1 LEKQYYRVKL
11 PVLGFLLTA
20 ILFLAGG
27 YYGLAQDSTKTS
39 YTNRPLELLTPPS
52 IEEMYTYDPIIDRYI
67 YTQKIGDFS
76 VAYPMI
82 LTPEEYDKM
91 LLEQQMQAYFKQKI
105 DAADGRKTDSQ
116 DDRRNLLPTYYVKS
130 ELFETIFGGNTID
143 IIPQG
148 SVEVDLGI
156 LYNKQDNPSLSPRN
170 RQSFTFDFDQRISL
184 SMMGKVGER
193 LDVNINYDTQS
204 TFDFQNQIKLEYAP
218 TEDDIVQSIEVGNVS
233 MPLNSSLI
241 QGAQSLFGVKTEL
254 QFGKTRITGVFSEQ
268 KSETQ
273 TVIAEGG
280 ATVND
285 FKMYAM
291 DYDDN
296 RHFFLAHYFRDNYD
310 KAVSQY
316 PFLNTNIEITR
327 VEVWVTNRS
336 NRTENI
342 RSVVAV
348 QDIGESKLENIGLQN
363 PPADFIQSTPNAT
376 PDNKNNKFNPFG
388 INGSAPSYL
397 NDNIRDRASVE
408 SGFGGLSVRD
418 GMDYATLENARNLQA
433 HEFRLHPKLG
443 YISLN
448 ERLRNDEIL
457 AVSFQYTRGG
467 KVYQVGEFSND
478 GVDNTGGE
486 LANTGNQPGGEPIVN
501 SSQNLVVKMLRSN
514 FTSVQEPVWDLM
526 MKNIYPLGAF
536 DLEREDFKLNIV
548 YTDPSPINY
557 IKPAAGTTQYPAV
570 ALPEDVAET
579 PLLRVFN
586 VDRLN
591 YNNDP
596 QEGGDGFF
604 DFVPGITV
612 DRENGAIIFPSVEPF
627 GEYLFEKL
635 RSDGGAEDYALPQT
649 YNANQNKYVFYSLY
663 RNTKIEAEQQQ
674 SEKNKFQLRG
684 TYRSTD
690 SDGIPIGAANVP
702 QGSVRVTAGGRTLA
716 EGIDYTVNYQTGRVH
731 ILDPSLAN
739 SKTPINI
746 STENNNTFG
755 RQTRRFTGLHLEHQF
770 NKNFM
775 IGGTYLNMNERPM
788 TQKSAYNG
796 ESVNNSIF
804 GVQTV
809 FSTEAP
815 FLTRLVNKLPNIDTD
830 VESYVSL
837 RGEFAYLLPNSP
849 KVSNFDGKTTSY
861 IDDFEASQ
869 TSIDLMSPQSWH
881 LASTPVGFGGEVEN
895 NNLEYNYNRAKLAWY
910 AIDPVFYGGG
920 RPSELNSEDVS
931 SPFTRRVFRDE
942 VFPNQDIIQGQ
953 SHALFTFDLAYYP
966 GQRGP
971 YNFNPATNGT
981 NNLPNPRDRFGG
993 ITRGLSTS
1001 DFVRSNVEYIQFW
1014 VKDPFIYP
1022 ENVQNNGGTLSFNLG
1037 NISED
1042 ILKDGRMQYENG
1054 LPEDGGTSNTI
1065 ATEWGK
1071 VPANQALVYAFS
1083 NDPEVRARQDVG
1095 LDGLSD
1101 AEEAAKY
1108 PAFAGLSDPS
1118 GDNYEY
1124 YLQASGGVLERYLN
1138 YNGTD
1143 GNSPVAVGNSN
1154 RGSTTRPDT
1163 EDVNGDNTMNT
1174 VNSYYE
1180 YDIKLFPGMN
1190 PDNNNH
1196 INDVKELTVTTDDN
1210 REIPVRWVQFK
1221 VPISEYDNAIGGI
1234 SGFENMR
1241 FMRMYLS
1248 EFAQNTV
1255 LRFGTLELVRGDY
1268 RRFQKAIDKDAND
1281 PNFGSTSF
1289 ESGTVSIEENENRE
1303 PINYVMPPGVYREQY
1318 NHNNDIIR
1326 ENERALSLRVRG
1338 LEPNDGRGVYKN
1350 FNVDMRQY
1358 KNLEMFI
1365 HAESIVN
1372 ETALDNGD
1380 MVAFIR
1386 MGNDLTDSYYEVQI
1400 PLHPTEFGSNSPD
1413 QVWPYENRLNLPLHL
1428 LQEAKTR
1435 VLGNPNIDPTEATFF
1450 DEQELGGSSGG
1461 NQMKVGV
1468 KGNPSFGDV
1477 RVIMLGL
1484 RNKTAHRISGEVWFN
1499 ELRLSELE
1507 NKGGWAAVATV
1518 DANLADFAT
1527 VTATGGRSTVGFGS
1541 LESGPNQ
1548 RDQEDVKQYDVVTDV
1563 NLGQLLPE
1571 KWGIQ
1576 LPFNYGRSEE
1586 KITPEYDPE
1595 YQDVKL
1601 DTRVAN
1607 TEDPEE
1613 RKRVKQ
1619 QAEDYTLRQSINFI
1633 GVRKERKGNK
1643 EPRIYDVENLTL
1655 SYSYNQVD
1663 HRDYEIESFLDQ
1675 TVRTGATYS
1684 HNFAKSSWEPFRKN
1698 DSIFTGK
1705 YWKPIKDFNLNYL
1718 PTSIHAN
1725 SNIIRQYNEQTM
1737 RDVDLLPGSIGM
1749 PTLYQRNYLFDWQ
1762 YTINYDVTKSLK
1774 FRFNSANHRV
1784 VKNYIDQEGVVDN
1797 SIGLWDGFFDIGE
1810 PNEHY
1815 QSLQVDYEV
1824 PFNKIPF
1831 LAFIRGTYSYTSDF
1845 QWNKGSDM
1853 YENLAIT
1860 DESGTTEYYNLG
1872 NSVQNASTHRF
1883 NSQLNMRSFYNYI
1896 GLRKKTASAAARRPS
1911 STGAA
1916 GAKTSPN
1923 DARTG
1928 RDNRTTDDNRAAQA
1942 NTFARSDGSTAQ
1954 DIASRG
1960 RDGGSGLSAG
1970 ERSYNALVT
1979 VLTSLRR
1986 LTFNYQENRGTYLPG
2001 YLPKVG
2007 VAGTLKPS
2015 TGFIF
2020 GSQSDIR
2027 HEAAR
2032 RGWLT
2037 LFPEFNDQ
2045 FTQVLDKQLDIQA
2058 NVELLPDLT
2067 IDLNAN
2073 RIHSESLSENFMVDN
2088 GRYQSLTPNTYG
2100 NFNIS
2105 TILIG
2110 TAFKS
2115 SGINNSVPFE
2125 DFKNNRLVVANK
2137 LAEEHYGT
2145 TNFPVDEDG
2154 FPVGFGK
2161 TSQDVLLPAFLSAYR
2176 GTSPTK
2182 EKTGFLRNVP
2192 LPNWD
2197 VKYTGLMRLDWF
2209 KQNFNR
2215 FSIHHGYRAAY
2226 TINQFQTNLDYDTNN
2241 PEATTQNGNFKVK
2254 TMIGNV
2260 NLTEQFTP
2268 LAKVDFEMKNDISIM
2283 AEYRKDRALSLS
2295 FANNLLTEVQGNEI
2309 IVGMGY
2315 RIRDL
2320 RIATNFAGEQRVLR
2334 SDLNFKLD
2342 FSRRDNKTIIR
2353 YLDIANNQTTAG
2365 QTIYGLQFTAD
2376 YALTDSFTVL
2386 FYYDHTFSEYA
2397 ISTAFPQT
2405 TIRSGLTLRYIFGN

>member
-1 LEKQYYRVKL
+1 MEEQYYRTNS
-11 PVLGFLLTA
+11 PVISFFLTA
-20 ILFLAGG
+20 ILLLGIGSYA
-27 YYGLAQDSTKTS
+27 LAQDSTKTG
-39 YTNRPLELLTPPS
+39 YTNRPIDLPTPTS
-52 IEEMYTYDPIIDRYI
+52 IEEMYTYDPITDRYI
-67 YTQKIGDFS
+67 YSQKLGKSSI
-76 VAYPMI
+76 AYPI
-82 LTPEEYDKM
+82 VLTPEEFEKM
-91 LLEQQMQAYFKQKI
+91 LLEQDMQAYFKKKI
-105 DAADGRKTDSQ
+105 DAADGRKSDSQ

-148 SVEVDLGI
+148 NVEVDLGV

-170 RQSFTFDFDQRISL
+170 RRNFTFDFDQRISL
-184 SMMGKVGER
+184 NLMGKVGER

-204 TFDFQNQIKLEYAP
+204 TFDFQNQIKLEYTP
-218 TEDDIVQSIEVGNVS
+218 TEDDIIQSIEVGNVS

-254 QFGKTRITGVFSEQ
+254 QFGKTRVTGVFSEQ

-273 TVIAEGG
+273 TIVAEGD
-280 ATVND
+280 ATVNE

-310 KAVSQY
+310 QAISQY
-316 PFLNTNIEITR
+316 PFLNTNIEVTR
-327 VEVWVTNRS
+327 IEVWVTNRS
-336 NRTENI
+336 NRTDNI
-342 RSVVAV
+342 RSVIAL

-363 PPADFIQSTPNAT
+363 VPADFIQSTPNAT

-388 INGSAPSYL
+388 ISGGEPTYL
-397 NDNIRDRASVE
+397 NENIRDRASVE
-408 SGFGGLSVRD
+408 SGFGGLNVRD
-418 GMDYATLENARNLQA
+418 GMDYATIENARNLEP
-433 HEFRLHPKLG
+433 HEYRLNRKLG

-448 ERLRNDEIL
+448 ERLRNDEVL
-457 AVSFQYTRGG
+457 AVAFQYTRGG

-478 GVDNTGGE
+478 GVDNTGGQ
-486 LANTGNQPGGEPIVN
+486 LTNPDNDGEPIVN
-501 SSQNLVVKMLRSN
+501 SSQNLVVKMLRSS
-514 FTSVQEPVWDLM
+514 FISVNEPVWDLM

-536 DLEREDFKLNIV
+536 DLEQEDFKLNIV
-548 YTDPSPINY
+548 YTDPSPVNY
-557 IKPAAGTTQYPAV
+557 IKPAPGTTEFPAV
-570 ALPEDVAET
+570 PLPEDVAET

-586 VDRLN
+586 LDRLN
-591 YNNDP
+591 FNNDP
-596 QEGGDGFF
+596 QQGGDGFF

-612 DRENGAIIFPSVEPF
+612 DRENGAIIFTSVEPF

-635 RSDGGAEDYALPQT
+635 RSDAGGEQYDQPQT
-649 YNANQNKYVFYSLY
+649 YNANQNKYVFHSLY
-663 RNTKIEAEQQQ
+663 RNTKTEAEQQQ

-684 TYRSTD
+684 TYKSTGG
-690 SDGIPIGAANVP
+690 DGIPIGAINVP
-702 QGSVRVTAGGRTLA
+702 QGSVRVTAGGRTLV

-746 STENNNTFG
+746 STENNTTFG
-755 RQTRRFTGLHLEHQF
+755 RQTRRFTGLHVEHQF

-775 IGGTYLNMNERPM
+775 LGGTYLNMNERPM

-830 VESYVSL
+830 VESHVSF
-837 RGEFAYLLPNSP
+837 RGEFAYLLPGSP

-881 LASTPVGFGGEVEN
+881 LASTPVGFGGEVAN

-910 AIDPVFYGGG
+910 SIDPVFYSGS
-920 RPSELNSEDVS
+920 RPSDVSNEDVS
-931 SPFTRRVFRDE
+931 GPFTRRVFRDE

-966 GQRGP
+966 STRGP
-971 YNFNPATNGT
+971 YNFNPITNGT

-1014 VKDPFIYP
+1014 VMDPFIYP
-1022 ENVQNNGGTLSFNLG
+1022 ENAQNTGGTLSFNLG

-1065 ATEWGK
+1065 ETEWGK

-1083 NDPEVRARQDVG
+1083 NDPDVRARQDIG

-1101 AEEAAKY
+1101 AEEAAKF
-1108 PAFAGLSDPS
+1108 PLFAGLDDPA

-1124 YLQASGGVLERYLN
+1124 YLQANGDVLERYLN
-1138 YNGTD
+1138 YNGTE
-1143 GNSPVAVGNSN
+1143 GNSPVEVTNTN
-1154 RGSTTRPDT
+1154 RGNTTLPDT

-1180 YDIKLFPGMN
+1180 YDVKLFPGMN

-1248 EFAQNTV
+1248 EFTENTV

-1268 RRFQKAIDKDAND
+1268 RRFAKAIDKDAND
-1281 PNFGSTSF
+1281 PNFGSTTF

-1358 KNLEMFI
+1358 KNIEMFI
-1365 HAESIVN
+1365 HAESIIN
-1372 ETALDNGD
+1372 ETALDDGD

-1400 PLHPTEFGSNSPD
+1400 PLKPTEFGNHSPD
-1413 QVWPYENRLNLPLHL
+1413 QVWPYENRLNIPLHL

-1435 VLGNPNIDPTEATFF
+1435 VYGSTNINPSEVTFF

-1461 NQMKVGV
+1461 NQRKIGV

-1477 RVIMLGL
+1477 RVIMLGI
-1484 RNKTAHRISGEVWFN
+1484 RNSTAHRISGEVWFN

-1518 DANLADFAT
+1518 DANLADFAS
-1527 VTATGGRSTVGFGS
+1527 VTASGGRSTVGFGA
-1541 LESGPNQ
+1541 LESGPNE
-1548 RDQEDVKQYDVVTDV
+1548 RDKEDVKQYDVVTDV

-1595 YQDVKL
+1595 FQDVKL
-1601 DTRVAN
+1601 DTRIAN
-1607 TEDPEE
+1607 EQDADEK
-1613 RKRVKQ
+1613 KRIEN
-1619 QAEDYTLRQSINFI
+1619 QAVDYTRRQSINFI
-1633 GVRKERKGNK
+1633 GVRKERTGDKT
-1643 EPRIYDVENLTL
+1643 PRIYDVENLTL
-1655 SYSYNQVD
+1655 SYSYNQVN
-1663 HRDYEIESFLDQ
+1663 HHDYEIEDFLDQ
-1675 TVRTGATYS
+1675 SVRAGATYS
-1684 HNFAKSSWEPFRKN
+1684 HNFAKSTWEPFRKN
-1698 DSIFTGK
+1698 DSIFKGR
-1705 YWKPIKDFNLNYL
+1705 YWKFMKDFNVNYL

-1725 SNIIRQYNEQTM
+1725 SNIIRQYNEQTL
-1737 RDVDLLPGSIGM
+1737 RDTDLLPGSIGM

-1762 YTINYDVTKSLK
+1762 YTVNYDITNSLK
-1774 FRFNSANHRV
+1774 LRYNSANHRV
-1784 VKNYIDQEGVVDN
+1784 VKNYIDYDGVVDN
-1797 SIGLWDGFFDIGE
+1797 SIGIWDDFFDIGE

-1815 QSLQVDYEV
+1815 QSLQLDYEL
-1824 PFNKIPF
+1824 PFNKFPF

-1845 QWNKGSDM
+1845 QWSKGSDM

-1860 DESGTTEYYNLG
+1860 GDDGTTNYYNLG
-1872 NSVQNASTHRF
+1872 NSVQNANTHRI
-1883 NSQLNMRSFYNYI
+1883 NSQLNMRTFYNYI
-1896 GLRKKTASAAARRPS
+1896 GLRKKRASPATKRDAVGRGS
-1911 STGAA
+1911 
-1916 GAKTSPN
+1916 N

-1928 RDNRTTDDNRAAQA
+1928 RDNRSQLLQRSGDLASARAE
-1942 NTFARSDGSTAQ
+1942 SDAE
-1954 DIASRG
+1954 
-1960 RDGGSGLSAG
+1960 GGSGLSFG
-1970 ERSYNALVT
+1970 DKSYNTLVT
-1979 VLTSLRR
+1979 MLTSLRR
-1986 LTFNYQENRGTYLPG
+1986 VTFNYQENRGTYLPG

-2007 VAGTLKPS
+2007 AIGTLKPS

-2037 LFPEFNDQ
+2037 LFPEFNEQ
-2045 FTQVLDKQLDIQA
+2045 FTQVVDKQLDVQA
-2058 NVELLPDLT
+2058 NFELLPDLT
-2067 IDLNAN
+2067 IDLNGN
-2073 RIHSESLSENFMVDN
+2073 RLYSESTSENYLIEN
-2088 GRYQSLTPNTYG
+2088 GVYHSLTPNTFG

-2105 TILIG
+2105 TILLG
-2110 TAFKS
+2110 SSFKS
-2115 SGINNSVPFE
+2115 SGLHHSDAFQ
-2125 DFKNNRLVVANK
+2125 DFKDSRIIVANR
-2137 LAEEHYGT
+2137 LAEEYYGT

-2154 FPVGFGK
+2154 YPVGFGK
-2161 TSQDVLLPAFLSAYR
+2161 TSQDVLLPSFLAAYR
-2176 GTSPTK
+2176 GRSASK
-2182 EKTGFLRNVP
+2182 EKTSFLRNIP

-2197 VKYTGLMRLDWF
+2197 VKYTGLMRLEWF

-2226 TINQFQTNLDYDTNN
+2226 TINQFQTNLDYDANN
-2241 PEATTQNGNFKVK
+2241 PEATTQNGNFKSK
-2254 TMIGNV
+2254 TLVGNV

-2295 FANNLLTEVQGNEI
+2295 FANNLLTEVQGDEI
-2309 IVGMGY
+2309 VLGMGY

-2320 RIATNFAGEQRVLR
+2320 RIGTNFAGEQRVLR
-2334 SDLNFKLD
+2334 SDLNLKLD

-2353 YLDIANNQTTAG
+2353 YLDIDNNQTTAG

>member
-1 LEKQYYRVKL
+1 MKL
-11 PVLGFLLTA
+11 PVVSFLYFSL
-20 ILFLAGG
+20 LFLTIGPKAF
-27 YYGLAQDSTKTS
+27 AQDSTKTGF
-39 YTNRPLELLTPPS
+39 THRPLELPKPVS
-52 IEEMYTYDPIIDRYI
+52 IEEVYTYDPVIDRYI
-67 YTQKIGDFS
+67 YSQTLGQSSI
-76 VAYPMI
+76 AYPMI
-82 LTPEEYDKM
+82 LTPEEYEKM
-91 LLEQQMQAYFKQKI
+91 LMEQDILAYFKQKI
-105 DAADGRKTDSQ
+105 DAADGRKGDSK

-143 IIPQG
+143 IIPRG
-148 SVEVDLGI
+148 NVEVDLGL

-170 RQSFTFDFDQRISL
+170 RKSFTFDFDQRISL
-184 SMMGKVGER
+184 NLMGKVGER

-204 TFDFQNQIKLEYAP
+204 TFDFQNQIKLEYTP
-218 TEDDIVQSIEVGNVS
+218 TEDDIIQSIEVGNVS

-254 QFGKTRITGVFSEQ
+254 QFGKTRVTGIFSEQ

-273 TVIAEGG
+273 TVVAEGG
-280 ATVND
+280 ATIND

-296 RHFFLAHYFRDNYD
+296 RHFFLAQYFRDNYD
-310 KAVSQY
+310 KTISQY
-316 PFLNTNIEITR
+316 PFLSTNIEITR
-327 VEVWVTNRS
+327 IEVWVTNRS

-348 QDIGESKLENIGLQN
+348 QDIGESDIQRIGLEN
-363 PPADFIQSTPNAT
+363 PPSDFIQAPTNAT

-388 INGSAPSYL
+388 IDGSAASYL
-397 NDNIRDRASVE
+397 NDNIRDRASIE
-408 SGFGGLSVRD
+408 SGFGGVNVRD
-418 GMDYATLENARNLQA
+418 GMDYAAIENARNLA
-433 HEFRLHPKLG
+433 PHEYQLHTKLG

-448 ERLRNDEIL
+448 ERLRNDEVL
-457 AVSFQYTRGG
+457 GVAFQYTRGG

-478 GVDNTGGE
+478 GVDNTGGV
-486 LANTGNQPGGEPIVN
+486 LADTGVPGQEPIVN

-514 FTSVQEPVWDLM
+514 FSSVKEPVWDLM

-536 DLEREDFKLNIV
+536 DLEQEDFKLNIV
-548 YTDPSPINY
+548 YTDPSPVNY
-557 IKPAAGTTQYPAV
+557 IKPAAGSPQNPAV
-570 ALPEDVAET
+570 PLPEDVAET

-586 VDRLN
+586 LDRLN
-591 YNNDP
+591 FNNDP
-596 QEGGDGFF
+596 QQGGDGFF

-612 DRENGAIIFPSVEPF
+612 DRENGAIIFTSVEPF

-635 RSDGGAEDYALPQT
+635 RGETGGEVYDTPET
-649 YNANQNKYVFYSLY
+649 YNANQEKYVFRMLY
-663 RNTKIEAEQQQ
+663 RGTKTEAEQQQ

-684 TYRSTD
+684 TYKSTQ

-746 STENNNTFG
+746 STENNTTFG
-755 RQTRRFTGLHLEHQF
+755 RQTRRFTGLNIEHQF

-788 TQKSAYNG
+788 TQKSAYDG

-804 GVQTV
+804 GVQAMY
-809 FSTEAP
+809 STEVP

-830 VESYVSL
+830 VESHLSF
-837 RGEFAYLLPNSP
+837 RGEFAYLLPDSP

-881 LASTPVGFGGEVEN
+881 LASTPVGFGGEIGN
-895 NNLEYNYNRAKLAWY
+895 NNLDYNYNRAKLAWY
-910 AIDPVFYGGG
+910 SIDPVFYSGS
-920 RPSELNSEDVS
+920 RPRDISSEEVS
-931 SPFTRRVFRDE
+931 TPFTRRVFRDE

-953 SHALFTFDLAYYP
+953 SQALFTFDLAYYP
-966 GQRGP
+966 GTRGP
-971 YNFNPATNGT
+971 YNFNPITNGT
-981 NNLPNPRDRFGG
+981 NNLPNPTNRFGG
-993 ITRGLSTS
+993 ITRGISTS
-1001 DFVRSNVEYIQFW
+1001 DFVRSNVEYIEFW
-1014 VKDPFIYP
+1014 IMDPFIYP
-1022 ENVQNNGGTLSFNLG
+1022 ENSQNSGGTLSFNLG

-1071 VPANQALVYAFS
+1071 VPANQAMVYAFS
-1083 NDPEVRARQDVG
+1083 NDPEVRARQDIG

-1101 AEEAAKY
+1101 AEEAVKY
-1108 PAFAGLSDPS
+1108 PLFAGLDDPA
-1118 GDNYEY
+1118 GDNYQY
-1124 YLQASGGVLERYLN
+1124 YLQAEGDILERYMN
-1138 YNGTD
+1138 YNGTE
-1143 GNSPVAVGNSN
+1143 GNSPVEVSNTN
-1154 RGSTTRPDT
+1154 RGNTTKPDT

-1180 YDIKLFPGMN
+1180 YDVKLFPGMS
-1190 PDNNNH
+1190 PENNNH
-1196 INDVKELTVTTDDN
+1196 INDVKELTVTTDNND
-1210 REIPVRWVQFK
+1210 EIPVRWVQFK
-1221 VPISEYDNAIGGI
+1221 VPISNYDDAIGGI
-1234 SGFENMR
+1234 SDFQNIR

-1248 EFAQNTV
+1248 EFSQNTV

-1281 PNFGSTSF
+1281 PNFGSTVF
-1289 ESGTVSIEENENRE
+1289 ESGTVSIEENENRQ

-1326 ENERALSLRVRG
+1326 ENERALSLRVKG
-1338 LEPNDGRGVYKN
+1338 LDPNDGRGVYKN
-1350 FNVDMRQY
+1350 FSVDMRQY

-1365 HAESIVN
+1365 HAESIQN
-1372 ETALDNGD
+1372 ETALDEGD

-1400 PLHPTEFGSNSPD
+1400 PLLPTEFGQHSPE
-1413 QVWPYENRLNLPLHL
+1413 QVWPYVNRLNLPLHL
-1428 LQEAKTR
+1428 LQEAKTK
-1435 VLGNPNIDPTEATFF
+1435 VLGNPDINPGEATFF
-1450 DEQELGGSSGG
+1450 EESELGGSAGG
-1461 NQMKVGV
+1461 NQMKVGI
-1468 KGNPSFGDV
+1468 KGNPSYGDV
-1477 RVIMLGL
+1477 RVIMLGI
-1484 RNKTAHRISGEVWFN
+1484 RNKTAHKISGEVWFN
-1499 ELRLSELE
+1499 ELRLSEME
-1507 NKGGWAAVATV
+1507 NKGGWAAVASL
-1518 DANLADFAT
+1518 DANLADFAS
-1527 VTATGGRSTVGFGS
+1527 VTASGARSTVGFGS

-1586 KITPEYDPE
+1586 TITPEYDPE
-1595 YQDVKL
+1595 FQDVKL

-1607 TEDPEE
+1607 TEDPGEK
-1613 RKRVKQ
+1613 KRVKN
-1619 QAEDYTLRQSINFI
+1619 QAIDYTRRQSVNFI
-1633 GVRKERKGNK
+1633 GVRKERTGNK

-1663 HRDYEIESFLDQ
+1663 HHDYEIEDYLDQ
-1675 TVRTGATYS
+1675 SVRAGATYS
-1684 HNFAKSSWEPFRKN
+1684 HNFAKKTWVPFQKN
-1698 DSIFTGK
+1698 DSIFKGK
-1705 YWKPIKDFNLNYL
+1705 YWKFAKDFNLNYL

-1725 SNIIRQYNEQTM
+1725 SNILRQYNEQTL
-1737 RDVDLLPGSIGM
+1737 RDTDLLPGSIGM

-1762 YTINYDVTKSLK
+1762 YTVNYDITKSLK
-1774 FRFNSANHRV
+1774 LQYNSANHRV
-1784 VKNYIDQEGVVDN
+1784 VKNYIDYDGVVN
-1797 SIGLWDGFFDIGE
+1797 NEIGVWDDFFDIGD

-1815 QSLQVDYEV
+1815 QSLQLDYEL
-1824 PFNKIPF
+1824 PFDKFPF
-1831 LAFIRGTYSYTSDF
+1831 LSFIRATYSYNSDF

-1853 YENLAIT
+1853 YENLEIV
-1860 DESGTTEYYNLG
+1860 DENGTSNYYNLG
-1872 NSVQNASTHRF
+1872 NSVQNASTHRI
-1883 NSQLNMRSFYNYI
+1883 NSQWNMRSFYNYI
-1896 GLRKKTASAAARRPS
+1896 GLRKKRATAANQRGASGRRAA
-1911 STGAA
+1911 
-1916 GAKTSPN
+1916 N
-1923 DARTG
+1923 DARSG
-1928 RDNRTTDDNRAAQA
+1928 RDNRSNNKNEQVNSLSRAGAA
-1942 NTFARSDGSTAQ
+1942 GDTGS
-1954 DIASRG
+1954 ASG
-1960 RDGGSGLSAG
+1960 EGGSGLSVG
-1970 ERSYNALVT
+1970 DKSYNTLVT
-1979 VLTSLRR
+1979 LLTSLRR
-1986 LTFNYQENRGTYLPG
+1986 VTFNYQENRGTYLPG

-2007 VAGTLKPS
+2007 AVGTLKPT

-2020 GSQSDIR
+2020 GSQSDVR

-2045 FTQVLDKQLDIQA
+2045 FTQVQDKQLDVQA
-2058 NVELLPDLT
+2058 NFELLPDLT
-2067 IDLNAN
+2067 IDLNGN
-2073 RIHSESLSENFMVDN
+2073 RVYSESLSENFLIEN
-2088 GRYQSLTPNTYG
+2088 NNYHALTPNTFG

-2105 TILIG
+2105 TILLR

-2115 SGINNSVPFE
+2115 SGVHHSETFE
-2125 DFKNNRLVVANK
+2125 DFKNNRILVANK
-2137 LAEEHYGT
+2137 LAEEYYGT

-2154 FPVGFGK
+2154 YPIGFGK
-2161 TSQDVLLPAFLSAYR
+2161 TSQDVLLPSFLAAYQ
-2176 GTSPTK
+2176 GKNATK
-2182 EKTGFLRNVP
+2182 EKTSFLRSIP

-2197 VKYTGLMRLDWF
+2197 VKYTGLMRLEWF
-2209 KQNFNR
+2209 KNNFNR

-2226 TINQFQTNLDYDTNN
+2226 TINQFQSNLDYDSSN
-2241 PEATTQNGNFKVK
+2241 PEATTQNGNFKTK
-2254 TMIGNV
+2254 MMIGNV
-2260 NLTEQFTP
+2260 NLTEQFSP
-2268 LAKVDFEMKNDISIM
+2268 LAKVDFEMKNDVSIM

-2295 FANNLLTEVQGNEI
+2295 FANNLLTEVQGDEI
-2309 IVGMGY
+2309 ILGMGY

-2320 RIATNFAGEQRVLR
+2320 RIGTNFAGEQRVLR
-2334 SDLNFKLD
+2334 SDLNLKLD
-2342 FSRRDNKTIIR
+2342 FSRRENKTIIR

-2405 TIRSGLTLRYIFGN
+2405 TVRSGLTLRYLFGN

>member
-1 LEKQYYRVKL
+1 MKENYYRTKL
-11 PVLGFLLTA
+11 PVLGFFLTA
-20 ILFLAGG
+20 LLFIACSSSA
-27 YYGLAQDSTKTS
+27 LAQDSTKTG
-39 YTNRPLELLTPPS
+39 YTNRPIELPTPTS
-52 IEEMYTYDPIIDRYI
+52 IEEMYTYDPITDRYI
-67 YTQKIGDFS
+67 YSQKLGKSSIT
-76 VAYPMI
+76 YPI
-82 LTPEEYDKM
+82 VLTPEEYEKM
-91 LLEQQMQAYFKQKI
+91 LLEQDMQAYFKKKI
-105 DAADGRKTDSQ
+105 DAADGRKSDAE

-148 SVEVDLGI
+148 NVEVDLGM

-170 RQSFTFDFDQRISL
+170 RRNLTFDFDQRISL
-184 SMMGKVGER
+184 SLMGKVGER

-204 TFDFQNQIKLEYAP
+204 TFDFQNQIKLEYTP
-218 TEDDIVQSIEVGNVS
+218 TEDDIIQSIEVGNVS

-254 QFGKTRITGVFSEQ
+254 QFGKTRVIGVFSEQ

-273 TVIAEGG
+273 TIVAEGE

-310 KAVSQY
+310 KTVSQY

-327 VEVWVTNRS
+327 IEVWVTNRS

-348 QDIGESKLENIGLQN
+348 QDIGESNIQNVGLQN
-363 PPADFIQSTPNAT
+363 PPADFIQSGPNAT

-388 INGSAPSYL
+388 IGGGAPSYL
-397 NDNIRDRASVE
+397 NENIRDRASVQ
-408 SGFGGLSVRD
+408 SGFGGLNVRD
-418 GMDYATLENARNLQA
+418 GMDYAIIENARHLEA
-433 HEFRLHPKLG
+433 HEYKLHTKLG

-448 ERLRNDEIL
+448 ERLRNDEVL
-457 AVSFQYTRGG
+457 AVAFQYTRGG
-467 KVYQVGEFSND
+467 QVFQVGEFAND
-478 GVDNTGGE
+478 GVDNTGGQ
-486 LANTGNQPGGEPIVN
+486 LTNPGGNNGEPIVN
-501 SSQNLVVKMLRSN
+501 SSQNLVVKMLRSS
-514 FTSVQEPVWDLM
+514 FISVQEPVWDLM

-536 DLEREDFKLNIV
+536 DLEQEDFKLNIV
-548 YTDPSPINY
+548 YTDPSPVNY
-557 IKPAAGTTQYPAV
+557 IKPAAGTPEFPAV
-570 ALPEDVAET
+570 PLPEDVTET

-586 VDRLN
+586 LDRLN
-591 YNNDP
+591 FNNDP
-596 QEGGDGFF
+596 QQGGDGFF

-612 DRENGAIIFPSVEPF
+612 DRENGAIIFPSAEPF

-635 RSDGGAEDYALPQT
+635 RSDAGGEVYGQPQT
-649 YNANQNKYVFYSLY
+649 YNANQNKYVFHTLY
-663 RNTKIEAEQQQ
+663 RNTKTEAEQQQ

-684 TYRSTD
+684 TYKSTG
-690 SDGIPIGAANVP
+690 SDGIPIGAINVP
-702 QGSVRVTAGGRTLA
+702 QGSVRVTAGGRTLV

-746 STENNNTFG
+746 STESNTTFG
-755 RQTRRFTGLHLEHQF
+755 RQTRRFTGLHVEHQF

-775 IGGTYLNMNERPM
+775 LGGTYLNMNERPM

-804 GVQTV
+804 GVQALY
-809 FSTEAP
+809 STEVP
-815 FLTRLVNKLPNIDTD
+815 FLTRLVNKLPNLDTD
-830 VESYVSL
+830 VESNVSF
-837 RGEFAYLLPNSP
+837 RGEFAYLLPGSP
-849 KVSNFDGKTTSY
+849 KVSNFDGKSTSY

-881 LASTPVGFGGEVEN
+881 LASTPVGFGGEIGN

-910 AIDPVFYGGG
+910 SIDPVFYSGS
-920 RPSELNSEDVS
+920 RPSELSSEDVS
-931 SPFTRRVFRDE
+931 GPFTRRVFRDE

-966 GQRGP
+966 STRGP
-971 YNFNPATNGT
+971 YNFNPITNGS
-981 NNLPNPRDRFGG
+981 NNLPNPRERFGG

-1014 VKDPFIYP
+1014 VMDPFIYP
-1022 ENVQNNGGTLSFNLG
+1022 ENAQNSGGTLSFNLG

-1065 ATEWGK
+1065 QTEWGK

-1083 NDPEVRARQDVG
+1083 NDPEVRARQDIG
-1095 LDGLSD
+1095 LDGLTD

-1108 PAFAGLSDPS
+1108 PLFAGLNDPA

-1124 YLQASGGVLERYLN
+1124 YLQAEGNILNRYLN
-1138 YNGTD
+1138 YNGTE
-1143 GNSPVAVGNSN
+1143 GNSPVEVTNTN
-1154 RGSTTRPDT
+1154 RGNTTKPDT

-1180 YDIKLFPGMN
+1180 YDIKLFPGMG
-1190 PDNNNH
+1190 PDNNVH

-1210 REIPVRWVQFK
+1210 REMPVRWVQFK

-1248 EFAQNTV
+1248 EFTQNTV

-1268 RRFQKAIDKDAND
+1268 RRFSKAIDKNAND
-1281 PNFGSTSF
+1281 PNFGSTTF

-1318 NHNNDIIR
+1318 NYNNDIIR
-1326 ENERALSLRVRG
+1326 ENERALSLRVKG
-1338 LEPNDGRGVYKN
+1338 LDPNDGRGVYKN

-1365 HAESIVN
+1365 HAESIIN
-1372 ETALDNGD
+1372 ETALDDGD

-1386 MGNDLTDSYYEVQI
+1386 LGNDLTDSYYEVQI
-1400 PLHPTEFGSNSPD
+1400 PLKPTEFGSNSPE
-1413 QVWPYENRLNLPLHL
+1413 QVWPFENRLNVALHL

-1435 VLGNPNIDPTEATFF
+1435 VYGRSDINPGEVTFF
-1450 DEQELGGSSGG
+1450 DEQELGGNSGG
-1461 NQMKVGV
+1461 NQRRIGV

-1477 RVIMLGL
+1477 RVIMLGI
-1484 RNKTAHRISGEVWFN
+1484 RNATAHRISGEVWFN

-1518 DANLADFAT
+1518 DANLADFAS
-1527 VTATGGRSTVGFGS
+1527 VTASGRRSTVGFGS
-1541 LESGPNQ
+1541 LESAPNE
-1548 RDQEDVKQYDVVTDV
+1548 RDKEDVKQYDVVTDV

-1595 YQDVKL
+1595 FQDVKL
-1601 DTRVAN
+1601 NTRIAN
-1607 TEDPEE
+1607 EE
-1613 RKRVKQ
+1613 TAEGKNRVES
-1619 QAEDYTLRQSINFI
+1619 QAVDYTRRQSINFI
-1633 GVRKERKGNK
+1633 GVRKERTADKT
-1643 EPRIYDVENLTL
+1643 PRIYDVENLTL

-1663 HRDYEIESFLDQ
+1663 HHDYEIEDFLDQ
-1675 TVRTGATYS
+1675 MVRAGATYS
-1684 HNFAKSSWEPFRKN
+1684 HNFGKNTWEPFRKN
-1698 DSIFTGK
+1698 DSIFKGK
-1705 YWKPIKDFNLNYL
+1705 YWKFAKDFNINYL

-1725 SNIIRQYNEQTM
+1725 SNIIRQYNEQTL
-1737 RDVDLLPGSIGM
+1737 RDTDLLPGSIGM

-1762 YTINYDVTKSLK
+1762 YTVNYDITNSLK
-1774 FRFNSANHRV
+1774 LRYNSANHRV
-1784 VKNYIDQEGVVDN
+1784 VKNYIDYDGVVDN
-1797 SIGLWDGFFDIGE
+1797 SIGVWDDFFDIGE

-1815 QSLQVDYEV
+1815 QSLQLDYEI
-1824 PFNKIPF
+1824 PFNKFPF
-1831 LAFIRGTYSYTSDF
+1831 LSFIRGTYSYTSDF

-1860 DESGTTEYYNLG
+1860 DDDGFTNYYNLG
-1872 NSVQNASTHRF
+1872 NSVQNASTHRI
-1883 NSQLNMRSFYNYI
+1883 NSQLNMRTFYNYI
-1896 GLRKKTASAAARRPS
+1896 GLRKKRATPAAGQG
-1911 STGAA
+1911 GAA
-1916 GAKTSPN
+1916 GRGGAN
-1923 DARTG
+1923 DARTS
-1928 RDNRTTDDNRAAQA
+1928 RDNRSQSTLLQRSEGVSGAGAASGA
-1942 NTFARSDGSTAQ
+1942 GD
-1954 DIASRG
+1954 
-1960 RDGGSGLSAG
+1960 SGLSLG
-1970 ERSYNALVT
+1970 DKSYNTLVT
-1979 VLTSLRR
+1979 LLTSLRR
-1986 LTFNYQENRGTYLPG
+1986 VTFNYQENRGTYLPG

-2007 VAGTLKPS
+2007 AIGTLKPS

-2037 LFPEFNDQ
+2037 LFPEFNEQ
-2045 FTQVLDKQLDIQA
+2045 FTQVVDKQLDVQA
-2058 NVELLPDLT
+2058 NLELLPDLT
-2067 IDLNAN
+2067 IDLNGN
-2073 RIHSESLSENFMVDN
+2073 RLYSESFSENYRIDN
-2088 GRYQSLTPNTYG
+2088 DMYQALTPNTFG

-2105 TILIG
+2105 TILLG
-2110 TAFKS
+2110 SSFKS
-2115 SGINNSVPFE
+2115 SNLHHSAPFE
-2125 DFKNNRLVVANK
+2125 DFKNNRLLIANR

-2145 TNFPVDEDG
+2145 SNFPVDEDG
-2154 FPVGFGK
+2154 YPIGFGK
-2161 TSQDVLLPAFLSAYR
+2161 TSQDVLLPAFLAAYR
-2176 GTSPTK
+2176 GTSASK
-2182 EKTGFLRNVP
+2182 EKTSFLRSIP

-2197 VKYTGLMRLDWF
+2197 VKYTGFMRLEWF

-2226 TINQFQTNLDYDTNN
+2226 TINQFQTNLDYDVNN
-2241 PEATTQNGNFKVK
+2241 PEATTQNGNFKSK
-2254 TMIGNV
+2254 TLVGNV

-2309 IVGMGY
+2309 VVGMGY

-2320 RIATNFAGEQRVLR
+2320 RIGTNFAGEQRVLR
-2334 SDLNFKLD
+2334 SDLNFKVD

-2405 TIRSGLTLRYIFGN
+2405 TVRSGFTLRYLFGN